1 MILPKNFYKP
11 IDILKTGESGNV
23 QLVYDRVGKQVCV
36 MKQRQLNS
44 ADVYQK
50 LRKIKSRYIPEIFRM
65 IEEDENFLVVE
76 EYVSGRT
83 LSEILLYEEF
93 FHEDLA
99 AQIMRQLCEC
109 LQELHAQNIIHRDIK
124 PSNIMLTRDNVIRL
138 IDFSIS
144 RIVKEDSDTDTE
156 FLGTRGYAPPEQYG
170 FGQTDERSDIY
181 SLGVTIKRI
190 LGKNYS
196 GWLEKILE
204 RCTKIDPTNR
214 YQNVDELLDDFD
226 RRHWQNKFRRMKKL
240 PITAENETEVELT
253 SDEKF
258 DEMLKHMQ
266 DIDAVTDNYL
276 EEDPNSLHGRLLER
290 SLMKIVED
298 LEKTVYSITEED
310 FNSFTPE
317 ERVETLAELEKTR
330 EELEKL
336 QQDLS
341 KPTE

>member
-36 MKQRQLNS
+36 MKQRKLNS
-44 ADVYQK
+44 ANVYQRV
-50 LRKIKSRYIPEIFRM
+50 RKIKSRYIPEIFRM

-83 LSEILLYEEF
+83 LTEILLYEEF

-109 LQELHAQNIIHRDIK
+109 LQELHAQGIIHRDIK

-144 RIVKEDSDTDTE
+144 RIVKEANETDTE

-181 SLGVTIKRI
+181 SLGVTIKR
-190 LGKNYS
+190 LVGKNYS

-226 RRHWQNKFRRMKKL
+226 RRHWQNKFRHMKKF
-240 PITAENETEVELT
+240 PVTTENENEVELT

-258 DEMLKHMQ
+258 DEMLKHIQ
-266 DIDAVTDNYL
+266 DFDAVTDNYF
-276 EEDPNSLHGRLLER
+276 EEDPNSLHGRLLEQ
-290 SLMKIVED
+290 SLMKIIED
-298 LEKTVYSITEED
+298 FEKTVYSINEED

-317 ERVETLAELEKTR
+317 EREETLAELEKTR

-336 QQDLS
+336 QQELIDT
-341 KPTE
+341 KK

>member
-83 LSEILLYEEF
+83 LAEILLYEDF

-240 PITAENETEVELT
+240 PITAENESEVELT

-266 DIDAVTDNYL
+266 DIDAVTDNYF

-298 LEKTVYSITEED
+298 FEKTVYSITEED

-317 ERVETLAELEKTR
+317 ERAETLAELEKTR

-336 QQDLS
+336 QQDIS

>member
-83 LSEILLYEEF
+83 LAEILLYEEF

-266 DIDAVTDNYL
+266 DIDAVTDNYF

>member
-266 DIDAVTDNYL
+266 DIDAVTDNYF

>member
-44 ADVYQK
+44 ADVYQR

-83 LSEILLYEEF
+83 LAEILLYEEF

-144 RIVKEDSDTDTE
+144 RVVKEGNETDTE

-181 SLGVTIKRI
+181 SLGVTIKRL

-226 RRHWQNKFRRMKKL
+226 RRHWRNKFIRMKKF
-240 PITAENETEVELT
+240 PVTAATENEVKP
-253 SDEKF
+253 SADDKF
-258 DEMLKHMQ
+258 NEILKQME
-266 DIDAVTDNYL
+266 DIDVVSDGYM
-276 EEDPNSLHGRLLER
+276 EEDPTSLHGRLLEQ
-290 SLMKIVED
+290 SLMQIVQDFEN
-298 LEKTVYSITEED
+298 TVKSLSDEEI
-310 FNSFTPE
+310 NSLINSLTPE
-317 ERVETLAELEKTR
+317 EREETLAELEK
-330 EELEKL
+330 L
-336 QQDLS
+336 QQELS
-341 KPTE
+341 DTLDTLK